1 MMAVSTSL
9 RDRLL
14 QVTTELL
21 AEQGVAAVSLREIAR
36 RAGVSHGAP
45 LRHFPSL
52 ANLLAIVSAEGFRRR
67 LRQATADG
75 GYRRRPVGP

>member
-1 MMAVSTSL
+1 MAVSTSL

-36 RAGVSHGAP
+36 RAGVSHGAR
-45 LRHFPSL
+45 LRHFPSP
-52 ANLLAIVSAEGFRRR
+52 AC
-67 LRQATADG
+67 
-75 GYRRRPVGP
+75 

>member
-14 QVTTELL
+14 QITTELL

-52 ANLLAIVSAEGFRRR
+52 ANLLAIVSAEGFRR